1 MVIRITVEAIVYSLL
16 YTAFMLVLFR
26 IQGAKYQLYNY
37 PPAIKARAI
46 EKGITTQAELDAHAK
61 KNRVRAFR
69 VSEYGNSILCIF
81 YKKV

>member
-46 EKGITTQAELDAHAK
+46 EKGITTQADWMHMRK
-61 KNRVRAFR
+61 RI
-69 VSEYGNSILCIF
+69 EYSGFSC
-81 YKKV
+81 K

>member
-46 EKGITTQAELDAHAK
+46 EKGITTQAELDDIFSAQNLMHPAYKAK
-61 KNRVRAFR
+61 RYTDE
-69 VSEYGNSILCIF
+69 SEQ
-81 YKKV
+81 

>member
-46 EKGITTQAELDAHAK
+46 EKGITIQAELDAHAK
-61 KNRVRAFR
+61 KNRVFGLF
-69 VSEYGNSILCIF
+69 V
-81 YKKV
+81 

>member
-37 PPAIKARAI
+37 PPAIKARLLKKGLQHRRSWMHMRKRI
-46 EKGITTQAELDAHAK
+46 EYSGFSCK
-61 KNRVRAFR
+61 
-69 VSEYGNSILCIF
+69 
-81 YKKV
+81 

>member
-37 PPAIKARAI
+37 PPAIRRGLLKKGLQHRRSWMHMRKRI
-46 EKGITTQAELDAHAK
+46 EYSG
-61 KNRVRAFR
+61 FR